1 MKNFV
6 QPGDVVSVPAPAGG
20 AVSGA
25 GVLVGAL
32 FGVAAY
38 TADEGAPVEI
48 STAGVFELAKAPG
61 DEWAIGEKVYWDPA
75 AKRVTHTVAA
85 GAWIG
90 AASAAAS
97 ASAAAVRVR
106 LNHQPL

>member
-1 MKNFV
+1 MRNFI
-6 QPGDVVSVPAPAGG
+6 QEGDTVTIPAPAGG
-20 AVSGA
+20 VLSGD

-32 FGVAAY
+32 FGVAVT
-38 TADEGAPVEI
+38 TAAAGELVEI
-48 STAGVFELAKAPG
+48 TTEGVFDLAKAGAPF
-61 DEWAIGEKVYWDPA
+61 AIGEKIYWDAEAKHATATA
-75 AKRVTHTVAA
+75 AQ

-90 AASAAAS
+90 VATADAL